1 MPEIKKIRE
10 FAVGFLGIDIGARE
24 IVRLAQL
31 AEENG
36 FGTCWIAEDYFFRG
50 AFSLAAACATQTKS
64 IRIGIG
70 VVNPYTRHPAV
81 IAMELAGL
89 LEVAGPH
96 RVILAVG
103 ASNKPWI
110 EKMGIPYLK
119 PRRSLQ
125 EAVEIVRAMLEGNSV
140 SYAGQRFQVSEV
152 KFAFPPVVR
161 EIPIYLGV
169 VGPKNLELAGEIG
182 DGLLLSVMT
191 SRPYLRYALE
201 HVQRGAH
208 NRGRKLNNFDVQA
221 YLLVSI
227 GKDRKQARNAIKPF
241 IGTLIGMAGFFGPD
255 PILTCTGL
263 PPEEIKPLT
272 ELALK
277 GEDVSPLVSDWMLDT
292 FTISGTPEECQ
303 ERLHLLLETGL
314 TSPVA
319 FETPGIHFEETIRNV
334 RKFLFTED
342 LLSTGA

>member
-1 MPEIKKIRE
+1 MPKIKKIRE
-10 FAVGFLGIDIGARE
+10 FGVGFLGIDIGARE
-24 IVRLAQL
+24 ILRLAQL
-31 AEENG
+31 AEENK

-50 AFSLAAACATQTKS
+50 AFSLAGACAAQTKS

-70 VVNPYTRHPAV
+70 VINPYTRHPAV

-89 LEVAGPH
+89 LEVADPH
-96 RVILAVG
+96 RVVLAMG

-110 EKMGIPYLK
+110 EKMNIPYLK
-119 PRRSLQ
+119 PRRSIQ
-125 EAVEIVRAMLEGNSV
+125 EAVEIVRAMLQGDTV
-140 SYAGQRFQVSEV
+140 SYAGQQFQVSEV

-161 EIPIYLGV
+161 EVPIYLGV
-169 VGPKNLELAGEIG
+169 VGPKNLELSGEIG

-191 SRPYLRYALE
+191 SPAYVRYALE
-201 HVQRGAH
+201 HVQRGAR
-208 NRGRKLNNFDVQA
+208 NRGRKLDNFDVQA
-221 YLLVSI
+221 YLLISI

-255 PILTCTGL
+255 PILTCTGMPL
-263 PPEEIKPLT
+263 EEIKPLT

-292 FTISGTPEECQ
+292 FTISGTPEDCQ
-303 ERLHLLLETGL
+303 ESLHRLLEAGL

-319 FETPGIHFEETIRNV
+319 FETPGINFEETIRNSK
-334 RKFLFTED
+334 KFLFTEN
-342 LLSTGA
+342 LISAGS